1 MRSPV
6 SDTRC
11 RRCLLRELAE
21 GQELY
26 ESVKAYRAELPE
38 DVRTTDAAFEARLER
53 CRSCPYLNNAT
64 CMQCGCFVE
73 IRAAKRDIH
82 CPMGSW

>member
-1 MRSPV
+1 M

-21 GQELY
+21 GRELY
-26 ESVKAYRAELPE
+26 ESVKAYRNELSE
-38 DVRTTDAAFEARLER
+38 DVRAADAEFESRLDS
-53 CRSCPYLNNAT
+53 CRACKYLQNAT
-64 CMQCGCFVE
+64 CMQCGCYVE
-73 IRAAKRDIH
+73 IRAAKKDIH

>member
-1 MRSPV
+1 MSE
-6 SDTRC
+6 TKC

-21 GQELY
+21 GKELY
-26 ESVKAYRAELPE
+26 EELRTYRAELPVE
-38 DVRTTDAAFEARLER
+38 VRTADGEFERRLDM
-53 CRSCPYLNNAT
+53 CRSCRYLQNAT

-73 IRAAKRDIH
+73 FRAAKRDIH

>member
-1 MRSPV
+1 M

-38 DVRTTDAAFEARLER
+38 DVRTTDAAFEARLEH

>member
-1 MRSPV
+1 MSE
-6 SDTRC
+6 TKC

-21 GQELY
+21 GRELY
-26 ESVKAYRAELPE
+26 EAVIAYRAELSDDE
-38 DVRTTDAAFEARLER
+38 RTADGEFNGRLEK
-53 CRSCPYLNNAT
+53 CGSCQYLNNAT